1 MNQTNKEYLD
11 FLVNS
16 GVKYFLKNEINN
28 FYKIEKN
35 TKKNPSL
42 FEIKTIEELFIYTQS
57 LENPLKKSSK
67 KTVLYDGNL
76 ESDLMII
83 GEAPGKDEDDQGKPF
98 VGMAGKLL
106 NKMLAAINIKR
117 ENVYITN
124 VVPWRP
130 PNNRTPTEDE
140 ILECLPIL
148 QKQIEII
155 NPKLIFL
162 LGKTA
167 AKAILTTPL
176 QLSKLRKVWHTYKT
190 INMNKNV
197 NVLVSYHPAFLLRS
211 PEFKKEAWID
221 LKILEKK
228 IINEN

>member
-16 GVKYFLKNEINN
+16 GVKYFLKKEPNN

>member
-16 GVKYFLKNEINN
+16 GVKYFLKNEPNN

-42 FEIKTIEELFIYTQS
+42 FEIKTIEELLIYTQS

>member
-16 GVKYFLKNEINN
+16 GVKYFLKNEPNN

-211 PEFKKEAWID
+211 PEFKKEAWTD

>member
-16 GVKYFLKNEINN
+16 GVKYFLKNEPNN

-42 FEIKTIEELFIYTQS
+42 FEIKTIEELLIYTQS

-98 VGMAGKLL
+98 VGKAGKLL
-106 NKMLAAINIKR
+106 NKMLSAINIKR

>member
-16 GVKYFLKNEINN
+16 GVKYFLKNEPNN

-83 GEAPGKDEDDQGKPF
+83 GEAPGKDQDDQGKPF

-228 IINEN
+228 IINDN